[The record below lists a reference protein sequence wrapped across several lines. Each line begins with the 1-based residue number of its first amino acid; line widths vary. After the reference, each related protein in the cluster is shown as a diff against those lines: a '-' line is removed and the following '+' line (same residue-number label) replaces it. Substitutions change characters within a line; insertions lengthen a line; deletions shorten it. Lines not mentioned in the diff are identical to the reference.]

1 MLHSNPLVDPRDPKK
16 VLVALSAAG
25 VFATEDGGATWA
37 ARNQSLDAPFLPDPS
52 VEAGHDPHLIV
63 RCAADPDV
71 IWQQN
76 HADIRRS
83 TDNGRTWGSI
93 AEAEGPARFGFAIA
107 ADHRSPEVA
116 WMVPAAG
123 DDRRMAIDG
132 ALCVRRTEDG
142 GQRWTALRDGLP
154 QEGCFDLT
162 LRQALDA
169 DGDTLAFGTTTGN
182 LFVSSD
188 GGDGWEAVSHHLPP
202 IYSVRFA

>member
-1 MLHSNPLVDPRDPKK
+1 
-16 VLVALSAAG
+16 
-25 VFATEDGGATWA
+25 
-37 ARNQSLDAPFLPDPS
+37 
-52 VEAGHDPHLIV
+52 
-63 RCAADPDV
+63 
-71 IWQQN
+71 
-76 HADIRRS
+76 
-83 TDNGRTWGSI
+83 
-93 AEAEGPARFGFAIA
+93 
-107 ADHRSPEVA
+107 
-116 WMVPAAG
+116 MVPAAG

-132 ALCVRRTEDG
+132 ALCVCRTEDG